1 MGSLDPESGQPL
13 SIGMWFR
20 PSDSSADD
28 TFVHHWGDDASYRE
42 DIINIYQYGSFDK
55 QGTIEFDPR
64 RIYRPPKT
72 CNHNGNYF
80 GTTPVSTFSFKTL
93 LTTSTTASLA
103 SSVALSAAPMATM
116 AISAISAPSAI
127 STSVAISATSS
138 VPHGCAFA
146 TSSSTTSTSSSS
158 SELTASSAAPTATSA
173 SATSASKASTPST
186 APPPSEHKWTAAQ
199 ADEFMGHVNAGSY
212 GHTAVEKVAAL
223 VCGGVHPCAALETA
237 AKGEIAA
244 ELARRSATASISA
257 PTSAAIPAPAETTS
271 AASTRTAST
280 FSPPTLRENRAES
293 TLARWAKRSPVDCY
307 KRRRE
312 LCWGG
317 ERVSKVKL
325 LSNTNA
331 STSIPPPAPPPAAA
345 PHATLVVSLA
355 ELPRL
360 DGLIPRG
367 DARHAIGAEQK
378 ERIARMSSATPA
390 PPPATYALGPL
401 VRTRKAQS
409 KLRKERRQRVTAKQG
424 VVDPI
429 SKTYTAYKSPRRP
442 VAKRHVFFRV
452 LPTLPSY
459 VWKLSHRLWNKA
471 IHALIGNTSSDSII
485 RKLFTQGMPVLK
497 EGSLSPKAFLSFR
510 IDLEGW
516 AGAQGIT
523 PLIVG
528 PLPAPPTIDP
538 ARPDLRQGYDDRVS
552 QGMRYVCAAVQDTNL
567 RASMASQSASQS
579 GPACLKWLSREILQS
594 QAEQPALQHI
604 IDAQTER
611 VDRWVQVD
619 RSLSSS
625 KGPLL

>member
-28 TFVHHWGDDASYRE
+28 TFVHHWGDDASYRR

-55 QGTIEFDPR
+55 QGTIEFDPL

-72 CNHNGNYF
+72 CNHDDNYF

-116 AISAISAPSAI
+116 AISATSAPSAI
-127 STSVAISATSS
+127 STSVAVSATSS

-173 SATSASKASTPST
+173 TSASKASTPST
-186 APPPSEHKWTAAQ
+186 APPPSEHKWAAAQ

-257 PTSAAIPAPAETTS
+257 PISAAIPALAEATSTTPTRTASTSAPTSAAIPAPAETTS

-280 FSPPTLRENRAES
+280 FSPPTLRENRAEP

-312 LCWGG
+312 QCWGG

-360 DGLIPRG
+360 D
-367 DARHAIGAEQK
+367 
-378 ERIARMSSATPA
+378 
-390 PPPATYALGPL
+390 
-401 VRTRKAQS
+401 
-409 KLRKERRQRVTAKQG
+409 
-424 VVDPI
+424 
-429 SKTYTAYKSPRRP
+429 
-442 VAKRHVFFRV
+442 VADESV
-452 LPTLPSY
+452 
-459 VWKLSHRLWNKA
+459 
-471 IHALIGNTSSDSII
+471 
-485 RKLFTQGMPVLK
+485 
-497 EGSLSPKAFLSFR
+497 
-510 IDLEGW
+510 
-516 AGAQGIT
+516 
-523 PLIVG
+523 
-528 PLPAPPTIDP
+528 
-538 ARPDLRQGYDDRVS
+538 
-552 QGMRYVCAAVQDTNL
+552 
-567 RASMASQSASQS
+567 
-579 GPACLKWLSREILQS
+579 
-594 QAEQPALQHI
+594 
-604 IDAQTER
+604 
-611 VDRWVQVD
+611 
-619 RSLSSS
+619 
-625 KGPLL
+625 